1 MAGNKIAGVDVLLE
15 VMVGS
20 ESTVIGGQSGATL
33 NRGTNIIEV
42 TSKDAGGW
50 EESVAG
56 VRNWSIDCDGF
67 LVESD
72 TALDALEQAWLNGSV
87 LNVKIALPSGK
98 TYAGSVLIEDFPN
111 EFPQDDA
118 VSFSLSL
125 KGTGVL
131 SITAGTPTV

>member
-15 VMVGS
+15 AMVGS
-20 ESTVIGGQSGATL
+20 KKTVIGGQSGATL
-33 NRGTNIIEV
+33 NRGTNLIEV

-56 VRNWSIDCDGF
+56 VRNYSLECEGF
-67 LVESD
+67 LVEGDS
-72 TALDALEQAWLNGSV
+72 ALDALEAAWINGSIMAV
-87 LNVKIALPSGK
+87 SLALPSGK
-98 TYAGSVLIEDFPN
+98 IYSGNVLIEDFPN

-125 KGTGVL
+125 KGTGPL
-131 SITAGTPTV
+131 TITKAAA